1 MKARFIV
8 AAALFCGL
16 TAGCA
21 VGPEALPSMP
31 QGTAML
37 VPETIPPPS
46 DPVQEL
52 LDSMTIDQK
61 IGQLLMVSLDRQAD
75 VSSLDSLIQKGLVTG
90 VLLLANG
97 WDDAEVLDVSNAIRG
112 QAEAQP
118 IGLYLAVDQEGGNVQ
133 RLSGSGFSK
142 IPTAAVQGT
151 WSAAKLTKNATD
163 WALELN
169 AVGVNLDLAPVTDT
183 VPPTMLRTNKPIGA
197 LGRQFGT
204 DPKVVSAHSAAFIQ
218 GMNDGG
224 VQACIKH
231 FPGLGRITGNT
242 DTSTVGITDDTTKA
256 GDSYV
261 AAFKTAIQ
269 AEPAMVMISMAT
281 YSQIDAKH
289 PAVFSSAVITGL
301 LRDKIG
307 WNGVVISDAMNAAAV
322 KSTAVGQRGVKF
334 VQAGGDI
341 ALFTSVSDVDKA
353 ASAMKKLA
361 ATDQAFAAQID
372 AAVARV
378 LTAKAA
384 AGLLSTV

>member
-1 MKARFIV
+1 
-8 AAALFCGL
+8 
-16 TAGCA
+16 
-21 VGPEALPSMP
+21 MP